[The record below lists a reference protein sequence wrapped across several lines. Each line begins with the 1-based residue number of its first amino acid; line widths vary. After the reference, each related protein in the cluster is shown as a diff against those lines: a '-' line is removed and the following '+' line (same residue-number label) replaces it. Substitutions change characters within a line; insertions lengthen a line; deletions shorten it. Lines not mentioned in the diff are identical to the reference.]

1 MSKSSPIVTMAR
13 IAEAAGVSKA
23 TVSRALG
30 GSSLIGGPVV
40 SHVKAVAEKMG
51 YVRRNQRR
59 HSERSILTIKLVLPP
74 STSRTANLFYSL
86 FDLVDGLREG
96 LSPSGTNIIVETAG
110 KDYVPFP
117 HKKGGE
123 VDAFVFAF
131 HRPPAAVFEEI
142 KERGVKCLVLNRV
155 VRGVRQVVSDHCDAM
170 RQVAEH
176 LFSKGVAGNC
186 CFVGYRGIE
195 DVMRMRVQGFTEGCA
210 ANGITFEAEEDVWI
224 ADSPEGIKCE
234 KIKAEYE
241 RGVRVFVGVNDVV
254 GSLLV
259 QQLHELG
266 YKIPHD
272 ILVTGCDNSPLCD
285 VIIPRLTTVDLSIRT
300 LAMRAGRNLHAGIVD
315 GVESEQ
321 SILVR
326 GELLIGETT

>member
-1 MSKSSPIVTMAR
+1 MAR

-23 TVSRALG
+23 TVSRALA

-40 SHVKAVAEKMG
+40 SHVKAVAQKMG

-110 KDYVPFP
+110 RDYVPFP

-131 HRPPAAVFEEI
+131 HRPPATVFEEI
-142 KERGVKCLVLNRV
+142 KEKGANCLVLNRV

-176 LFSKGVAGNC
+176 LSSKGVAGNC

-210 ANGITFEAEEDVWI
+210 ANGISFDGKRDVWT
-224 ADSPEGIKCE
+224 ANSPEEIQRD
-234 KIKAEYE
+234 KIKAAYGQ
-241 RGVRVFVGVNDVV
+241 GVRIFVGVNDVA

-259 QQLHELG
+259 QQLNGLG
-266 YKIPHD
+266 YKIPQNV
-272 ILVTGCDNSPLCD
+272 LVTGCDNSPICD
-285 VIIPRLTTVDLSIRT
+285 VTIPKLTTVDLSIRT
-300 LAMRAGRNLHAGIVD
+300 LAMRAGRNLHAGIVN
-315 GVESEQ
+315 GVGSEQ

>member
-1 MSKSSPIVTMAR
+1 MPKKSPKITMAQV
-13 IAEAAGVSKA
+13 AEAAGVSKA

-30 GSSLIGGPVV
+30 GSNLIGGPVV
-40 SHVKAVAEKMG
+40 SHVKKVADDMG

-59 HSERSILTIKLVLPP
+59 HSERSILTIKLVLPS

-86 FDLVDGLREG
+86 FDLVAGLREG

-131 HRPPAAVFEEI
+131 HRPSGAVLSEI
-142 KERGVKCLVLNRV
+142 KGKGVNCLVLNRV
-155 VRGVRQVVSDHCDAM
+155 VRGVRQVVSDHRDAM
-170 RQVAEH
+170 QQVAEH
-176 LFSKGVAGNC
+176 LSSKGIAGNC
-186 CFVGYRGIE
+186 CFVGYQGIE
-195 DVMRMRVQGFTEGCA
+195 DVLKMRVQGFTEGCA
-210 ANGITFEAEEDVWI
+210 ANGITFNDKKDLWI
-224 ADSPEGIKCE
+224 AESPEDLRRE

-241 RGVRVFVGVNDVV
+241 RGVRTFVGVNDVV

-272 ILVTGCDNSPLCD
+272 VLVTGCDNSPLCD
-285 VIIPRLTTVDLSIRT
+285 VTIPRLTTVDLSIKT
-300 LAMRAGRNLHAGIVD
+300 LAMRAGRNLHAGIVN
-315 GVESEQ
+315 GVETEQ

>member
-1 MSKSSPIVTMAR
+1 MSKPLKKVTMAQ

-40 SHVKAVAEKMG
+40 THVKEVAEKMG

-59 HSERSILTIKLVLPP
+59 HSERSILTIKLVLP
-74 STSRTANLFYSL
+74 STTSRTANLFYSL
-86 FDLVDGLREG
+86 FDLVAGLREG
-96 LSPSGTNIIVETAG
+96 LSPSGSNIIVESAG

-123 VDAFVFAF
+123 IDAFVFAF
-131 HRPPAAVFEEI
+131 HRPSAAVLEEI
-142 KERGVKCLVLNRV
+142 KKKGVNCLILNRV
-155 VRGVRQVVSDHCDAM
+155 ARGVRQVVSDHRDAM
-170 RQVAEH
+170 QQVAEH
-176 LFSKGVAGNC
+176 LSSKGVAGNC

-195 DVMRMRVQGFTEGCA
+195 DVMKMRVQGFIEGCA
-210 ANGITFEAEEDVWI
+210 ANGIAFDSRKDVWT
-224 ADSPEGIKCE
+224 ADSPEDLNRE

-241 RGVRVFVGVNDVV
+241 RGVRTFVGVNDVA

-266 YKIPHD
+266 YKIPND
-272 ILVTGCDNSPLCD
+272 VLVTGCDNSPICD
-285 VIIPRLTTVDLSIRT
+285 VTVPKLTTVDLSIQT
-300 LAMRAGRNLHAGIVD
+300 LAMRAGRNLHAGIVN
-315 GVESEQ
+315 GVETEQ

>member
-1 MSKSSPIVTMAR
+1 MAR
-13 IAEAAGVSKA
+13 IAEVAGVSKA

-40 SHVKAVAEKMG
+40 SHVKKVAEEMG

-74 STSRTANLFYSL
+74 SASRSANLFYSP
-86 FDLVDGLREG
+86 FDLVAGLREG

-131 HRPPAAVFEEI
+131 HRPSSVVLDEV
-142 KERGVKCLVLNRV
+142 KEKGVNCLVLNRV
-155 VRGVRQVVSDHCDAM
+155 VRGGRHVVSDHRDAM
-170 RQVAEH
+170 QQVAEH
-176 LFSKGVAGNC
+176 LSSKGVAGNC
-186 CFVGYRGIE
+186 CLVGYRGIE
-195 DVMRMRVQGFTEGCA
+195 DVMKMRVQGFTEGCA
-210 ANGITFEAEEDVWI
+210 ANGIAFKKDRDVWT
-224 ADSPEGIKCE
+224 ADSPEGLQRE
-234 KIKAEYE
+234 EIKAAYN

-254 GSLLV
+254 GSLLM

-266 YKIPHD
+266 LKVPKD
-272 ILVTGCDNSPLCD
+272 VMVTGCDNSPICE
-285 VIIPRLTTVDLSIRT
+285 VTIPRLTTVDLSIKT
-300 LAMRAGRNLHAGIVD
+300 LAMRAGRNLHAGIVN
-315 GVESEQ
+315 GVETEQ

-326 GELLIGETT
+326 GELLIGEST